1 MIQLETFRF
10 FCNYYHIELIFAEL
24 LLCRRLRWRKK
35 HIIVTGLLWILYL
48 VIPYIVTD
56 GIISLEIPLR
66 NGSYVMGFLSML
78 LLSGIGLWIT
88 FEFHSLKELV
98 FYVLAASILQHMV
111 YSISMM
117 TAVLFHIEETW
128 MSQVAEV
135 FIMIILYVSFSFFL
149 DRRMQKGDDIGVK
162 NNLLIIFTSF
172 SVFIIYIFS
181 FWTREYEQPSAG
193 RFAFESFCGGL
204 LLLLL
209 FGMFEKSKL
218 EKQNEIMQQIMSLE
232 EEQHKMSMENI
243 EMINQKCHDL
253 KHQIS
258 ALRYLDNAKEQEKI
272 IRDIEH
278 SIMIYDMS
286 VKTGNDALD
295 IVLAEKSIYC
305 ERCHIRFS
313 CIADGEKLGFMSDTD
328 IYSLFG
334 NAFDNAIESLCQVE
348 NPEKRIIGVHIF
360 CKGNYLVVHIENYC
374 SHPVVFENGLPLT
387 TKENRSYHGYGTRSI
402 RFLVE
407 KYGGTVSMSAE
418 NDIFQLNIL
427 FPMEKVAG
435 RRPLARQK

>member
-172 SVFIIYIFS
+172 SVFIIYIIWF
-181 FWTREYEQPSAG
+181 
-193 RFAFESFCGGL
+193 L
-204 LLLLL
+204 
-209 FGMFEKSKL
+209 
-218 EKQNEIMQQIMSLE
+218 
-232 EEQHKMSMENI
+232 
-243 EMINQKCHDL
+243 
-253 KHQIS
+253 
-258 ALRYLDNAKEQEKI
+258 I
-272 IRDIEH
+272 IF
-278 SIMIYDMS
+278 
-286 VKTGNDALD
+286 
-295 IVLAEKSIYC
+295 VL
-305 ERCHIRFS
+305 
-313 CIADGEKLGFMSDTD
+313 
-328 IYSLFG
+328 
-334 NAFDNAIESLCQVE
+334 
-348 NPEKRIIGVHIF
+348 
-360 CKGNYLVVHIENYC
+360 
-374 SHPVVFENGLPLT
+374 
-387 TKENRSYHGYGTRSI
+387 
-402 RFLVE
+402 
-407 KYGGTVSMSAE
+407 
-418 NDIFQLNIL
+418 
-427 FPMEKVAG
+427 
-435 RRPLARQK
+435 